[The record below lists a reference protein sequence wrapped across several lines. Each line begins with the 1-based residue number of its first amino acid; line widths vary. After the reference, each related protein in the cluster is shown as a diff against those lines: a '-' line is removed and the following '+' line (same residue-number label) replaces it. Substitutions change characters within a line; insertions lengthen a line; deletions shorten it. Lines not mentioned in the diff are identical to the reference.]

1 MIKKNI
7 IAVIPARG
15 KSKGIPYKNIVNLAG
30 KPLIYYSIDIAK
42 KSQYIQRILVST
54 DDEKIAHIAK
64 KYDVEILLRP
74 ADLARDD
81 TPDFPV
87 FKHVVDTLKEKEEE
101 IPDILIN
108 LRPTCPLRSEED
120 IDNAVKKMIDTGCD
134 SVRTITEAKHHPY
147 WMGKLKDDHLVPF
160 IEGVDVQK
168 YYQRQLLP
176 DAFIINGGV
185 DVMSAKNII
194 ENNTLYGKD
203 IRAVFMPSERSVDI
217 DTPFDVQFAEFLL
230 QQKKRG

>member
-1 MIKKNI
+1 MEKKI

-15 KSKGIPYKNIVNLAG
+15 QSKGIPYKNIAYLAG
-30 KPLIYYSIDIAK
+30 KPLIYYSINVAK
-42 KSQYIQRILVST
+42 KSRYIERIIVST
-54 DDEKIAHIAK
+54 DDEKIARVAK
-64 KYDVEILLRP
+64 KYNVEILMRP
-74 ADLARDD
+74 SDLAQDD

-87 FKHVVDTLKEKEEE
+87 FKHVVDTLKEKEGE
-101 IPDILIN
+101 IPDIIIN
-108 LRPTCPLRSEED
+108 LRPTCPLRNEED

-160 IEGVDVQK
+160 IDGIDVQK

-176 DAFIINGGV
+176 HAFIINGGV
-185 DVMSAKNII
+185 DVMNVKNII

-203 IRAVFMPSERSVDI
+203 IRAVFMPFERSVDI
-217 DTPFDVQFAEFLL
+217 DTPFDLQFAEFFL
-230 QQKKRG
+230 QQKNGG